1 MQQPELLA
9 QEMFVPGWGLLV
21 PYLSLPMLFGGAV
34 MGVAVAA
41 YAGVSRIFNTVA
53 GGAVGGVIGGWLA
66 FLLFRD
72 ARDANAVLGAM
83 FIGAYVGSGILSVPV
98 ARLNKG
104 TKPPST
110 GV

>member
-34 MGVAVAA
+34 MGVAVAI
-41 YAGVSRIFNTVA
+41 YARSRFFPTVVA
-53 GGAVGGVIGGWLA
+53 GAVGGVIGGWLA

-83 FIGAYVGSGILSVPV
+83 FIGAYVGSGILSVLV
-98 ARLNKG
+98 VRRDKG
-104 TKPPST
+104 TKRPPT